1 MDILPT
7 DTPPLDT
14 MVRDLLMLSQRPR
27 LMLDSTMED
36 MDMVLDLD
44 MLVLDMLDTDMAIL
58 PTDTPPLDTMARDL
72 LMLSPRLR
80 LMLDSTME
88 DMAMVLDMLV
98 LAMPDLD
105 TLDTDMAILPT
116 DTPPLDT
123 MARGLL
129 MLSLRLR
136 LMLVFTMVDMDM
148 VLDILVL
155 AMPDLDML
163 DLDMLDLDMLPLPT
177 DTPPLDTMARDLL
190 MLSPRLRLMLVF
202 TMVDMDMVLDIPDSA
217 MLDTDMD
224 ILPTDTLPLDTMAR
238 GLLMLSQRLR
248 LMLVF
253 TMVDMD
259 MVLAILV
266 LAMLVTDIHI

>member
-1 MDILPT
+1 MG
-7 DTPPLDT
+7 
-14 MVRDLLMLSQRPR
+14 
-27 LMLDSTMED
+27 
-36 MDMVLDLD
+36 
-44 MLVLDMLDTDMAIL
+44 
-58 PTDTPPLDTMARDL
+58 LDTMARDL
-72 LMLSPRLR
+72 LMLSQRLR

-88 DMAMVLDMLV
+88 DMATVLDMLV
-98 LAMPDLD
+98 LAMLDLD

-129 MLSLRLR
+129 MLSPRLR

-163 DLDMLDLDMLPLPT
+163 DLDMLPLPT

-190 MLSPRLRLMLVF
+190 MLS
-202 TMVDMDMVLDIPDSA
+202 
-217 MLDTDMD
+217 
-224 ILPTDTLPLDTMAR
+224 
-238 GLLMLSQRLR
+238 QRLR

-253 TMVDMD
+253 TMVDTDMD
-259 MVLAILV
+259 IPLMVLDTVDTTMVRSISKYVDEAKAQSNHR
-266 LAMLVTDIHI
+266 LAHCYSVPSFEV

>member
-1 MDILPT
+1 
-7 DTPPLDT
+7 
-14 MVRDLLMLSQRPR
+14 
-27 LMLDSTMED
+27 
-36 MDMVLDLD
+36 
-44 MLVLDMLDTDMAIL
+44 
-58 PTDTPPLDTMARDL
+58 
-72 LMLSPRLR
+72 
-80 LMLDSTME
+80 
-88 DMAMVLDMLV
+88 MAMVLDMLV

-129 MLSLRLR
+129 MLSPRLR

-155 AMPDLDML
+155 AMQ

-202 TMVDMDMVLDIPDSA
+202 TMVDMDMVL
-217 MLDTDMD
+217 
-224 ILPTDTLPLDTMAR
+224 
-238 GLLMLSQRLR
+238 
-248 LMLVF
+248 
-253 TMVDMD
+253 
-259 MVLAILV
+259 
-266 LAMLVTDIHI
+266 